1 MTITKIIGLN
11 LGNRNMACSK
21 FIKLKMP
28 KYFKYLL
35 FGLIFLTLY
44 SSSKGQQIG
53 FDFSNGEKK
62 VTIKFERY
70 NNLIVIP
77 ILVNNLITLKF
88 ILDTG
93 VQYPIL
99 TEKRLADILNFSY
112 SRRIVIESPGISDSI
127 SALVSL
133 GVSLKLP
140 GGIKSGMNQAL
151 LVLEEDYL
159 QLKKNLGADI
169 YGIIGYSIFSR
180 FIVEIDNEN
189 LELTLHEPSKY
200 RPSKFATRLPMQIVN
215 TKPYINTTLHMRD
228 SLSTDLKMLIDTGA
242 SHALLLDKESDGIFL
257 PNKFIHTIVGRGI
270 GGDIHGFLGRVD
282 CFSIGKFQFDN
293 PISSFPVDGA
303 YGNAI
308 LRGSRNGTIG
318 GEILTRFNLVFDYGK
333 SILYIKKNSD
343 YKRTFEHDMSGMN
356 LIVIGPSNNQMKVD
370 YLKKG
375 SPAELAG
382 LKIGDMITDI
392 NGYDMYNSSFNHIIS
407 LLRMKDGKK
416 INAKVLRNDEPM
428 KFTFKLS
435 RVI

>member
-1 MTITKIIGLN
+1 
-11 LGNRNMACSK
+11 
-21 FIKLKMP
+21 MP
-28 KYFKYLL
+28 KYFKHLL

-99 TEKRLADILNFSY
+99 TEKGLADILNFNY
-112 SRRIVIESPGISDSI
+112 TRRIVIESPGISDSI
-127 SALVSL
+127 SALVSQ

-151 LVLEEDYL
+151 LVLEKDYL
-159 QLKKNLGADI
+159 ELKKNLGADV
-169 YGIIGYSIFSR
+169 YGIIGYSLFSR
-180 FIVEIDNEN
+180 FIVEIDHEN
-189 LELTLHEPSKY
+189 LELTFHEPSKY
-200 RPSKFATRLPMQIVN
+200 RPSKFATRIPMKIVN
-215 TKPYINTTLHMRD
+215 TKPYIKTTLHSRD
-228 SLSTDLKMLIDTGA
+228 SLTSNLHMLIDTGA
-242 SHALLLDKESDGIFL
+242 SHALLLDKEKEGIFL

-282 CFSIGKFQFDN
+282 CFSIGKFKFQN

-318 GEILTRFNLVFDYGK
+318 GEILTRFNLVFDYNKGV
-333 SILYIKKNSD
+333 LYVKKNAG
-343 YKRTFEHDMSGMN
+343 YKRSFEHDMSGMN
-356 LIVIGPSNNQMKVD
+356 LIVIGQSNNQMQVD
-370 YLKKG
+370 HLKFG
-375 SPAELAG
+375 SPAELSG
-382 LKIGDMITDI
+382 LKRGDVVTEV
-392 NGYDMYNSSFNHIIS
+392 NGYNMYNSNFNHIIS
-407 LLRMKDGKK
+407 LLRAKDGKK
-416 INAKVLRNDEPM
+416 INVKVERNDEPM
-428 KFTFKLS
+428 KFSFKLE